1 MKRLSTTNALAALLL
16 IVGLLA
22 FPTIGMAESS
32 SATTTASST
41 SAVSASSA
49 SAKAIE
55 VADDPFKGAAP
66 VSLADGVYL
75 VEVSLEGGS
84 GKATIASPTEFEVFG
99 GVAAMKVEW
108 SSSNYDY
115 MIVGGWKYLPVN
127 EGGNSTF
134 VIPVLAYDKPFDV
147 VGDTTA
153 MSEAHEI
160 DYRIRIALDTV
171 QPFVENETAVEGGLS
186 VSWIVFIVCAALSAT
201 ILAAIIVLI
210 VRYRRKTRLSG

>member
-1 MKRLSTTNALAALLL
+1 MSRRLTKRVFAAMLLL
-16 IVGLLA
+16 VVGLFVFPIVGVA
-22 FPTIGMAESS
+22 AESS
-32 SATTTASST
+32 ASS
-41 SAVSASSA
+41 SAPSSVASASSA
-49 SAKAIE
+49 GE
-55 VADDPFKGAAP
+55 PQVADDPFKDAAP

-99 GVAAMKVEW
+99 GVGVVRVEW

-115 MIVGGWKYLPVN
+115 MLVGGKKYLPAN

-134 VIPVLAYDKPFDV
+134 VIPALAYDRPFDV

-160 DYRIRIALDTV
+160 AYRLAIDLDTV
-171 QPFVENETAVEGGLS
+171 QPYAENDVSPDNGLS
-186 VSWIVFIVCAALSAT
+186 VYWIVFIVCAVLSA
-201 ILAAIIVLI
+201 IALAAAIVIIA
-210 VRYRRKTRLSG
+210 RYRRKASV

>member
-1 MKRLSTTNALAALLL
+1 MKRLSTINALAVLLL
-16 IVGLLA
+16 IAGLLA
-22 FPTIGMAESS
+22 FPAVGMAESS
-32 SATTTASST
+32 STIAASST

-75 VEVSLEGGS
+75 VEVLLEGGS
-84 GKATIASPTEFEVFG
+84 GKASIASPAEFEVFG
-99 GVAAMKVEW
+99 GVAVVKVEW

-115 MIVGGWKYLPVN
+115 MIVGGKKYLPVN

-134 VIPVLAYDKPFDV
+134 VIPVLAYDRPFDV

-171 QPFVENETAVEGGLS
+171 QPYAENEAAVEGGLS
-186 VSWIVFIVCAALSAT
+186 APWIVFIVCAALSVI
-201 ILAAIIVLI
+201 ILTAIIALI
-210 VRYRRKTRLSG
+210 AHYRRKTRLNG